1 MCDLYQSSVIA
12 ITETW
17 LSAQHDIASFGY
29 KNFHCFTKIRP
40 AQRGG
45 GVMMLFSPNCIVQS
59 LELDK
64 SFRAPAS
71 CDILLVQQQR
81 PSHTWCLIYR
91 PPNCTYKDTECLT
104 DMMESIAAKHRNVTF
119 LGDFNCPNI
128 NWETE
133 SLNKHTPCDEILLET
148 TVFLHLIQLVRQPT
162 RGNHILDLIL
172 TTVPE
177 LFSGITTAP
186 PIADG
191 DHDAI
196 IGCVS
201 ISPQSSHVKC
211 SLNWSKANYDEIS
224 RALADIDWQVAFCG
238 SEDINGY
245 WSAFQTIIRKLIHLF
260 VPVRKVKCKE
270 TICKGLTRRQKDKF
284 RAWRKWRK
292 DKTNVNK
299 AKFNIATR
307 KLRKYLHRR
316 AAQFEFRLAH
326 ERSSRIFDYV
336 NRKTSH
342 YSGITQLRGD
352 DNTLITED
360 INLCEKLSSEFASN
374 FSKASLYDSSYVSDV
389 LSGNQH
395 SPVDISIDEYTVHHL
410 LSNQNNCVAGPDGI
424 PGIMLRKLASVLSRP
439 LTTIFQQSL
448 FTGTVPDE
456 WRRAYITPIYKGKG
470 DRLDSNSYRPI
481 NITSVVCKVLEKHI
495 VNHINAVIQDSKPLL
510 NNCQHGF
517 SKGKSTLTN
526 LLSCDAKL
534 AKILNDGDSADLVML
549 DFARAFDRVNHDALL
564 RKLSYIAIPKH
575 LLRWL
580 TNFLRNRT
588 QIVTLNGAKSS
599 ARKVIS
605 GVIQGSVVGPT
616 LFNLFVSDLSSIVRH
631 IDLDMYADDGKGL
644 GRIAE
649 PWDTDLVQ
657 YDLDAIGIWSTQ
669 NMLPLSLDKCCVLHY
684 GYHNPRQE
692 YTIGGCN
699 IRSVYE
705 CADLG
710 VLRSDDFSYTS
721 HVYQLAIKASRV
733 CGMFMRAFST
743 RSREFMMR
751 LWTAYIR
758 PKLEYASQVWEGS
771 HGSGRLERI
780 QRRFTKRISRLQSQD
795 YETRLQATNL
805 PTLSD
810 RRKYLDLI
818 LVHKLLFGYLGVVS
832 SNLGVHRVR
841 SRTRNNFINLVTH
854 RANSS
859 AVGNSFCFRVSRLW
873 NNLPGNLKC
882 IPRHNIFK
890 KLLKKHLN
898 I

>member
-1 MCDLYQSSVIA
+1 M
-12 ITETW
+12 
-17 LSAQHDIASFGY
+17 
-29 KNFHCFTKIRP
+29 
-40 AQRGG
+40 
-45 GVMMLFSPNCIVQS
+45 
-59 LELDK
+59 
-64 SFRAPAS
+64 
-71 CDILLVQQQR
+71 
-81 PSHTWCLIYR
+81 
-91 PPNCTYKDTECLT
+91 
-104 DMMESIAAKHRNVTF
+104 
-119 LGDFNCPNI
+119 
-128 NWETE
+128 
-133 SLNKHTPCDEILLET
+133 
-148 TVFLHLIQLVRQPT
+148 
-162 RGNHILDLIL
+162 
-172 TTVPE
+172 
-177 LFSGITTAP
+177 
-186 PIADG
+186 
-191 DHDAI
+191 
-196 IGCVS
+196 
-201 ISPQSSHVKC
+201 
-211 SLNWSKANYDEIS
+211 
-224 RALADIDWQVAFCG
+224 
-238 SEDINGY
+238 
-245 WSAFQTIIRKLIHLF
+245 
-260 VPVRKVKCKE
+260 
-270 TICKGLTRRQKDKF
+270 
-284 RAWRKWRK
+284 
-292 DKTNVNK
+292 
-299 AKFNIATR
+299 
-307 KLRKYLHRR
+307 
-316 AAQFEFRLAH
+316 
-326 ERSSRIFDYV
+326 
-336 NRKTSH
+336 
-342 YSGITQLRGD
+342 
-352 DNTLITED
+352 
-360 INLCEKLSSEFASN
+360 
-374 FSKASLYDSSYVSDV
+374 
-389 LSGNQH
+389 
-395 SPVDISIDEYTVHHL
+395 
-410 LSNQNNCVAGPDGI
+410 
-424 PGIMLRKLASVLSRP
+424 
-439 LTTIFQQSL
+439 
-448 FTGTVPDE
+448 
-456 WRRAYITPIYKGKG
+456 
-470 DRLDSNSYRPI
+470 
-481 NITSVVCKVLEKHI
+481 
-495 VNHINAVIQDSKPLL
+495 
-510 NNCQHGF
+510 
-517 SKGKSTLTN
+517 
-526 LLSCDAKL
+526 
-534 AKILNDGDSADLVML
+534 
-549 DFARAFDRVNHDALL
+549 
-564 RKLSYIAIPKH
+564 RKLSYIAIPEH

-684 GYHNPRQE
+684 GYYNPRQE

-780 QRRFTKRISRLQSQD
+780 QRRFTKRISGLQSQD

-810 RRKYLDLI
+810 RRKYMDLI

-882 IPRHNIFK
+882 IPRHNVFK